1 MMNNA
6 EQGQMYGRLAVSFTE
21 ALQHDGD
28 LGSDRLSLRVEG
40 DRIDAADQAGAA
52 GPLHGGDGPAA
63 EPVSVGIGRE
73 NGIFICAHVIFLMLR
88 VALKRGRQL
97 LAGDRIVRAEQVTA
111 AAVYDSFGSGPADS
125 FAVAGFR
132 IHI

>member
-63 EPVSVGIGRE
+63 EPVSVGIG
-73 NGIFICAHVIFLMLR
+73 LSL
-88 VALKRGRQL
+88 
-97 LAGDRIVRAEQVTA
+97 
-111 AAVYDSFGSGPADS
+111 
-125 FAVAGFR
+125 
-132 IHI
+132 IHIYRNIMKEKITVV